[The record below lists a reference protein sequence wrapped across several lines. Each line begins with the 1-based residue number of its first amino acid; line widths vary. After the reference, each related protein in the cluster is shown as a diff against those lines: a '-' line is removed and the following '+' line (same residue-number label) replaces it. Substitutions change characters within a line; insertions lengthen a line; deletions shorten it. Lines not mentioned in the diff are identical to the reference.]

1 MESGGASPMP
11 SASRTSTP
19 TATSTVH
26 SNLSQVTS
34 VDDVADPSL
43 PKKTKICVYCGSSP
57 GKNPVYMQAARDLAR
72 VMAENNIGLVYGG
85 GTVGLMGELARSL
98 VALAGPDS
106 VHGII
111 PEALVRYERD
121 PNYTSRTRAAAAQ
134 AKAEGGD
141 TRQLVDSTNGE
152 PKSEVNGASKAKA
165 ADGTDG
171 TDGTDSLAIPAEEV
185 FGKTTVV
192 KDMHTRKRIMAQ
204 EVLQAGPGSGFI
216 ALSGGYGTFEELLE
230 TSTWNQLG
238 IHNKGV
244 CVLNINGFYDGL
256 FAWIRTS
263 VDEGFISEGNAGIIV
278 EAKTAEDAIL
288 ALRDYKVA
296 PSVLK
301 LSWDKQ

>member
-1 MESGGASPMP
+1 
-11 SASRTSTP
+11 
-19 TATSTVH
+19 
-26 SNLSQVTS
+26 
-34 VDDVADPSL
+34 
-43 PKKTKICVYCGSSP
+43 
-57 GKNPVYMQAARDLAR
+57 
-72 VMAENNIGLVYGG
+72 
-85 GTVGLMGELARSL
+85 MGELARSL

-152 PKSEVNGASKAKA
+152 GKGDVNGAPAAAAVAAVAA
-165 ADGTDG
+165 ADND
-171 TDGTDSLAIPAEEV
+171 DLAIPAEEI

-256 FAWIRTS
+256 FSWIRTS
-263 VDEGFISEGNAGIIV
+263 VDEGFISEGNSGIIA
-278 EAKTAEDAIL
+278 EAKTAEAAIL
-288 ALRDYKVA
+288 ALRNYQVA

>member
-1 MESGGASPMP
+1 M
-11 SASRTSTP
+11 
-19 TATSTVH
+19 
-26 SNLSQVTS
+26 
-34 VDDVADPSL
+34 
-43 PKKTKICVYCGSSP
+43 
-57 GKNPVYMQAARDLAR
+57 
-72 VMAENNIGLVYGG
+72 
-85 GTVGLMGELARSL
+85 MGELARSL

-121 PNYTSRTRAAAAQ
+121 PTYTSRTRAAAAQ

-152 PKSEVNGASKAKA
+152 GSGDVNGAPA
-165 ADGTDG
+165 AATAATAAHGDD
-171 TDGTDSLAIPAEEV
+171 LAIPAEEI

-256 FAWIRTS
+256 FSWIRTS
-263 VDEGFISEGNAGIIV
+263 VDEGFISEGNSGIIA

-288 ALRDYKVA
+288 ALRNYQVA

>member
-1 MESGGASPMP
+1 
-11 SASRTSTP
+11 
-19 TATSTVH
+19 
-26 SNLSQVTS
+26 
-34 VDDVADPSL
+34 
-43 PKKTKICVYCGSSP
+43 
-57 GKNPVYMQAARDLAR
+57 
-72 VMAENNIGLVYGG
+72 
-85 GTVGLMGELARSL
+85 MGELARSL
-98 VALAGPDS
+98 VALAGPDA

-141 TRQLVDSTNGE
+141 TRQLLDSTNGE
-152 PKSEVNGASKAKA
+152 PKGDVNGAHAS
-165 ADGTDG
+165 DD
-171 TDGTDSLAIPAEEV
+171 LAIPAEDI

-256 FAWIRTS
+256 FSWIRTS
-263 VDEGFISEGNAGIIV
+263 VDEGFISEGNSGIIA

-288 ALRDYKVA
+288 ALRNYQVA

-301 LSWDKQ
+301 LSWDKE

>member
-11 SASRTSTP
+11 SGTP
-19 TATSTVH
+19 TSAAPVH

-34 VDDVADPSL
+34 ATVIADPSV

-57 GKNPVYMQAARDLAR
+57 GKNPVYMQAARDLAK
-72 VMAENNIGLVYGG
+72 VMADNNIGLVYGG
-85 GTVGLMGELARSL
+85 GTVGLMGEVARTL
-98 VALAGPDS
+98 VSLAGPDS

-121 PNYTSRTRAAAAQ
+121 PNYTSRARAEAAV
-134 AKAEGGD
+134 AEAEAEAGAAS
-141 TRQLVDSTNGE
+141 TADSTATKHE
-152 PKSEVNGASKAKA
+152 
-165 ADGTDG
+165 D
-171 TDGTDSLAIPAEEV
+171 LAIPAEEL

-192 KDMHTRKRIMAQ
+192 KDMHTRKRMMAQ

-216 ALSGGYGTFEELLE
+216 ALAGGYGTFEELLE

-238 IHNKGV
+238 IHDKGV
-244 CVLNINGFYDGL
+244 CVLNVNGYYDGL
-256 FAWIRTS
+256 FSWLRTS
-263 VDEGFISEGNAGIIV
+263 VEEGFISEGNASIIA
-278 EAKTAEDAIL
+278 EAKTPEDAII

>member
-1 MESGGASPMP
+1 
-11 SASRTSTP
+11 
-19 TATSTVH
+19 
-26 SNLSQVTS
+26 
-34 VDDVADPSL
+34 
-43 PKKTKICVYCGSSP
+43 
-57 GKNPVYMQAARDLAR
+57 
-72 VMAENNIGLVYGG
+72 
-85 GTVGLMGELARSL
+85 MGELARSL
-98 VALAGPDS
+98 VALAGPDA

-121 PNYTSRTRAAAAQ
+121 PNYTSRTGAAAAV
-134 AKAEGGD
+134 AKVEGGD
-141 TRQLVDSTNGE
+141 TRQLVDSTNGDT
-152 PKSEVNGASKAKA
+152 NGETHGVANGVTNGTADAKKHSG
-165 ADGTDG
+165 D
-171 TDGTDSLAIPAEEV
+171 LAIPAEEI

-256 FAWIRTS
+256 FSWIRTS
-263 VDEGFISEGNAGIIV
+263 VDEGFISEGNSGIIA

-288 ALRDYKVA
+288 ALRHYQVS